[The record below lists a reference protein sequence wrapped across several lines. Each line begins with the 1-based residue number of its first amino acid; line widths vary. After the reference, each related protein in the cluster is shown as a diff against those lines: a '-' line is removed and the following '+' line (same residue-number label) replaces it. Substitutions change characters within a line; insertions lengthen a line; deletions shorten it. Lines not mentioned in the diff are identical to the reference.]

1 MKWIMP
7 LMVLAIGI
15 VMSIPQ
21 KAQARGGEGSAIIEL
36 TRELQ
41 RCYSENSELKTA
53 LALCAENPTP
63 PPAVEVWTC
72 KLVRNSFGTT
82 YHGETR
88 RTEGEARRS
97 AYDKCVRK
105 ESFESSCSDR
115 EATTTCSSEY
125 R

>member
-1 MKWIMP
+1 MKS
-7 LMVLAIGI
+7 LVLVLAIAI
-15 VMSIPQ
+15 CTLSVIEQ
-21 KAQARGGEGSAIIEL
+21 AQARGGDGSAIIEL

-41 RCYSENSELKTA
+41 RCY
-53 LALCAENPTP
+53 AENAELQVAVSRCDSTPTP

-82 YHGETR
+82 YYGDTR

-97 AYDKCVRK
+97 AYDKCVRS
-105 ESFESSCSDR
+105 ESFESSCSER
-115 EATTTCSSEY
+115 ESKTTCTRDY